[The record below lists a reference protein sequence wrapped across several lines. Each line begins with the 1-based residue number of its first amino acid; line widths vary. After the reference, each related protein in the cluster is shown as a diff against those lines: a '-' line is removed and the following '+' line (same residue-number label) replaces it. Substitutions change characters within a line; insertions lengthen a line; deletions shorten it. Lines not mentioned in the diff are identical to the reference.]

1 MQKKLDQLDEEEESR
16 RKELEN
22 LTKKMAQ
29 FQSKLNNP
37 PPFPESLEDIESDRD
52 RVRQEFDS
60 IREAKHEVDVAMQA
74 LAREEANVKTVVSN
88 AEQKYTFCHSLTHGC
103 S

>member
-1 MQKKLDQLDEEEESR
+1 MQKKLDQLDEEEELR

-37 PPFPESLEDIESDRD
+37 PSFPESLGDIEADRD
-52 RVRQEFDS
+52 RVQQAFDS
-60 IREAKHEVDVAMQA
+60 IREAKHEVDVAMQM
-74 LAREEANVKTVVSN
+74 LAREETNAKTVVTN
-88 AEQKYTFCHSLTHGC
+88 AEQRYITVTHSLR
-103 S
+103 